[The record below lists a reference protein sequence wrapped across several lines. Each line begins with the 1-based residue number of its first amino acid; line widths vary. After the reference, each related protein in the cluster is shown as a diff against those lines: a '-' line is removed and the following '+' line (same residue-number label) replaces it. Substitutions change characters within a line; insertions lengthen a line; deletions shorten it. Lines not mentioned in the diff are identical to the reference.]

1 VLGRACSLPSRLGR
15 FGVGRVFRRG
25 LDEVGLR
32 GGIGLVRGGQFLV
45 VRRVL
50 LRRGEG
56 VERSRGLL
64 LRRRLG
70 RAWRLGGALGSR
82 WTTIV
87 CSGLLLKRR
96 VFDRL

>member
-1 VLGRACSLPSRLGR
+1 
-15 FGVGRVFRRG
+15 VFRRG
-25 LDEVGLR
+25 LGGAELR
-32 GGIGLVRGGQFLV
+32 GGIGLVRGGRCLV

-50 LRRGEG
+50 LRRGVG

-64 LRRRLG
+64 LCRRLG
-70 RAWRLGGALGSR
+70 RAWRLGGTLESR

-87 CSGLLLKRR
+87 CSGLLWKRR